1 MKRQTGRTANQE
13 MDVPSS
19 TNDLVQR
26 PVIYKIVEKDAGYQ
40 ELGALSLSGYQDL
53 MNRGMEDPSFTDGGV
68 PRPMIYTKIEEDACY
83 QELGS
88 MNCSGYQDRII

>member
-1 MKRQTGRTANQE
+1 MKRQTGRTTNRG

-53 MNRGMEDPSFTDGGV
+53 MNQGMEGPSFTDGGV
-68 PRPMIYTKIEEDACY
+68 PRPMIQGKIEEDASY
-83 QELGS
+83 QEFGS
-88 MNCSGYQDRII
+88 MNRSGYQDRII

>member
-1 MKRQTGRTANQE
+1 MKRQTGRTANQG

-19 TNDLVQR
+19 TNDAVQR

-40 ELGALSLSGYQDL
+40 ELGDLSLSGYQDL

-68 PRPMIYTKIEEDACY
+68 PRTMIHKKIEEDASY

-88 MNCSGYQDRII
+88 MNRSGYQDRII

>member
-1 MKRQTGRTANQE
+1 MKRQTGRTANQG
-13 MDVPSS
+13 MDIPSS

-53 MNRGMEDPSFTDGGV
+53 MNRGMEDPSFTTPYDLHENRGG
-68 PRPMIYTKIEEDACY
+68 C
-83 QELGS
+83 LL
-88 MNCSGYQDRII
+88 SGAW